1 MTETV
6 GYTRCAERHFMETM
20 DKSSILIVE
29 DHEIFRL
36 GIKEL
41 IDHEPDLTVCG
52 EAEDVDT
59 ARELVGM
66 VHPDLAIIDI
76 TLKKS
81 NGMDLIKEIATHHKD
96 IKMLVLSMHDELLYA
111 ERSLQAGAQGYIM
124 KQETSRS
131 IVKAI
136 RHILAGNIYVSQE
149 IMDNLLKRVRNGQ
162 DSLDKPP
169 VGKLSDRELE
179 VLRMIGQGKSTSEI
193 ALGMNLSMSTIST
206 YRERIKEK
214 LNLKNA
220 AELVRYAV
228 HWVER
233 P

>member
-1 MTETV
+1 MNTP
-6 GYTRCAERHFMETM
+6 
-20 DKSSILIVE
+20 DKSAVLIVE

-36 GIKEL
+36 GIREL
-41 IDHEPDLTVCG
+41 INHEPDLAVCG
-52 EAEDVDT
+52 EADDVES
-59 ARELVGM
+59 ARTLIRKLR
-66 VHPDLAIIDI
+66 PDLVIIDI

-81 NGMDLIKEIATHHKD
+81 NGMDLIKEISAHYKSMKT
-96 IKMLVLSMHDELLYA
+96 LVLSMHDELLYA

-149 IMDNLLKRVRNGQ
+149 IMDNLLERVRTGQ
-162 DSLDKPP
+162 DSLEKPP
-169 VGKLSDRELE
+169 VDNLSDRELE
-179 VLRMIGQGKSTSEI
+179 VLGMIGQGKSTGDI
-193 ALGMNLSMSTIST
+193 AANMNLSVSTIST

-220 AELVRYAV
+220 AELMRYAV

-233 P
+233 Q

>member
-1 MTETV
+1 MNTP
-6 GYTRCAERHFMETM
+6 
-20 DKSSILIVE
+20 DKNAVLIVE

-36 GIKEL
+36 GIREL
-41 IDHEPDLTVCG
+41 INHEPDLAVCG
-52 EAEDVDT
+52 EADDVES
-59 ARELVGM
+59 ARTLIRKLR
-66 VHPDLAIIDI
+66 PDLVIIDI

-81 NGMDLIKEIATHHKD
+81 NGMDLIKEISAHYKSMKT
-96 IKMLVLSMHDELLYA
+96 LVLSMHDELLYA

-149 IMDNLLKRVRNGQ
+149 IMDNLLERVRTGQ
-162 DSLDKPP
+162 DSLEKPP
-169 VGKLSDRELE
+169 VDNLSDRELE
-179 VLRMIGQGKSTSEI
+179 VLGMIGQGKSTGDI
-193 ALGMNLSMSTIST
+193 AANMNLSVSTIST

-228 HWVER
+228 HWVEKQ
-233 P
+233 

>member
-1 MTETV
+1 MKT
-6 GYTRCAERHFMETM
+6 
-20 DKSSILIVE
+20 
-29 DHEIFRL
+29 
-36 GIKEL
+36 
-41 IDHEPDLTVCG
+41 
-52 EAEDVDT
+52 
-59 ARELVGM
+59 
-66 VHPDLAIIDI
+66 
-76 TLKKS
+76 
-81 NGMDLIKEIATHHKD
+81 
-96 IKMLVLSMHDELLYA
+96 LVLSMHDELLYD

-149 IMDNLLKRVRNGQ
+149 IMDNLLERVRTGQ
-162 DSLDKPP
+162 DSLEKPP
-169 VGKLSDRELE
+169 VDNLSDRELE
-179 VLRMIGQGKSTSEI
+179 VLGMIGQGKSTGDI
-193 ALGMNLSMSTIST
+193 AANMNLSVSTIST

-233 P
+233 Q

>member
-1 MTETV
+1 MNTP
-6 GYTRCAERHFMETM
+6 
-20 DKSSILIVE
+20 DKNAVLIVE

-36 GIKEL
+36 GIREL
-41 IDHEPDLTVCG
+41 INHEPDLAVCG
-52 EAEDVDT
+52 EADDVES
-59 ARELVGM
+59 ARTLIRKLR
-66 VHPDLAIIDI
+66 PDLVIIDI

-81 NGMDLIKEIATHHKD
+81 NGMDLIKEISAHYKSMKT
-96 IKMLVLSMHDELLYA
+96 LVLSMHDELLYA

-149 IMDNLLKRVRNGQ
+149 IMDNLLERVRTGQ
-162 DSLDKPP
+162 DSLKKPP
-169 VGKLSDRELE
+169 MDNLSDRELE
-179 VLRMIGQGKSTSEI
+179 VLGMIGQGKSTGDI
-193 ALGMNLSMSTIST
+193 AANMNLSVSTIST

-228 HWVER
+228 HWVEKQ
-233 P
+233 

>member
-1 MTETV
+1 MNTLKKV
-6 GYTRCAERHFMETM
+6 
-20 DKSSILIVE
+20 KILIVE

-41 IDHEPDLTVCG
+41 INHEPDLAVCA

-59 ARELVGM
+59 ARALINAFQPDM
-66 VHPDLAIIDI
+66 VIIDI

-81 NGMDLIKEIATHHKD
+81 NGMDLIKEISSYHKTM
-96 IKMLVLSMHDELLYA
+96 KMLVLSMHDELLYA

-124 KQETSRS
+124 KQETSKS

-136 RHILAGNIYVSQE
+136 RHILQGNIYVSE
-149 IMDNLLKRVRNGQ
+149 NIMSNLLNRVRTGQ
-162 DSLDKPP
+162 DTFEKSP
-169 VGKLSDRELE
+169 VENLSDRELE
-179 VLRMIGQGKSTSEI
+179 VLRMIGQGRSTGEI
-193 ALGMNLSMSTIST
+193 ADEMNLSVSTIST

-214 LNLKNA
+214 LQLKNS

-228 HWVER
+228 HWVEDN
-233 P
+233 

>member
-1 MTETV
+1 MNNPP
-6 GYTRCAERHFMETM
+6 
-20 DKSSILIVE
+20 KSKVLIVE

-36 GIKEL
+36 GIREL
-41 IDHEPDLTVCG
+41 INHEPDLTVCG
-52 EAEDVDT
+52 EAEDVDS
-59 ARELVGM
+59 ARTLIRKL
-66 VHPDLAIIDI
+66 HPDMIIIDI

-81 NGMDLIKEIATHHKD
+81 NGMDLIKEITTHHKG

-149 IMDNLLKRVRNGQ
+149 IMDNLLKRVRTGQ
-162 DSLDKPP
+162 DSLEKSP
-169 VGKLSDRELE
+169 VDNLSDRELE
-179 VLRMIGQGKSTSEI
+179 VLRMIGHGRSTGEI
-193 ALGMNLSMSTIST
+193 ASGMNLSVSTIST

-214 LNLKNA
+214 LHLKNA

-228 HWVER
+228 HWVEKQ
-233 P
+233 

>member
-1 MTETV
+1 MNTP
-6 GYTRCAERHFMETM
+6 
-20 DKSSILIVE
+20 DKNAVLIVE

-36 GIKEL
+36 GIREL
-41 IDHEPDLTVCG
+41 INHEPDLAVCG
-52 EAEDVDT
+52 EADDVES
-59 ARELVGM
+59 ARTLIRKLR
-66 VHPDLAIIDI
+66 PDLVIIDI

-81 NGMDLIKEIATHHKD
+81 NGMDLIKEISAHYKSMKT
-96 IKMLVLSMHDELLYA
+96 LVLSMHDELLYA

-149 IMDNLLKRVRNGQ
+149 IMDNLLERVRTGQ
-162 DSLDKPP
+162 DSLEKPP
-169 VGKLSDRELE
+169 VDNLSDRQLE
-179 VLRMIGQGKSTSEI
+179 VLGMIGQGKSTGDI
-193 ALGMNLSMSTIST
+193 AANMNLSVSTIST

-228 HWVER
+228 HWVEKQ
-233 P
+233 

>member
-1 MTETV
+1 MTASDK
-6 GYTRCAERHFMETM
+6 TR
-20 DKSSILIVE
+20 ILIVE

-41 IDHEPDLTVCG
+41 IDHEHDLTVCG

-59 ARELVGM
+59 ARNMIRRL
-66 VHPDLAIIDI
+66 HPDLVIIDI

-81 NGMDLIKEIATHHKD
+81 NGMDLIKEISIHHRGT
-96 IKMLVLSMHDELLYA
+96 KMLVLSMHDELLYA
-111 ERSLQAGAQGYIM
+111 ERSIQAGAQGYIM

-136 RHILAGNIYVSQE
+136 RHILAGNLYVSQD
-149 IMDNLLKRVRNGQ
+149 IMDNLLNRVRAGQ
-162 DSLDKPP
+162 DTLEKSP
-169 VGKLSDRELE
+169 VDSLSDRELS
-179 VLRMIGQGKSTSEI
+179 VLRMVGEGRSTGEI
-193 ALGMNLSMSTIST
+193 ASEMNLSVSTIST

-220 AELVRYAV
+220 AELVRFAV

-233 P
+233 Q

>member
-1 MTETV
+1 MNTP
-6 GYTRCAERHFMETM
+6 
-20 DKSSILIVE
+20 DKSAVLIVE

-36 GIKEL
+36 GIREL
-41 IDHEPDLTVCG
+41 INHEPDLAVCG
-52 EAEDVDT
+52 EADDVES
-59 ARELVGM
+59 ARTLIRKLR
-66 VHPDLAIIDI
+66 PDLVIIDI

-81 NGMDLIKEIATHHKD
+81 NGMDLIKEISAHYKSMKT
-96 IKMLVLSMHDELLYA
+96 LVLSMHDELLYA

-149 IMDNLLKRVRNGQ
+149 IMDNLLERVRTGQ
-162 DSLDKPP
+162 DSLEKPP
-169 VGKLSDRELE
+169 VDNLSDRELE
-179 VLRMIGQGKSTSEI
+179 VLGMIGQGKSTGDI
-193 ALGMNLSMSTIST
+193 AANMNLSVSTIST

-233 P
+233 Q

>member
-1 MTETV
+1 MNTP
-6 GYTRCAERHFMETM
+6 
-20 DKSSILIVE
+20 DKSAVLIVE

-36 GIKEL
+36 GIREL
-41 IDHEPDLTVCG
+41 INHEPDLAVCG
-52 EAEDVDT
+52 EADDVES
-59 ARELVGM
+59 ARTLIRKLR
-66 VHPDLAIIDI
+66 PDLVSIDI

-81 NGMDLIKEIATHHKD
+81 NGMDLIKEISAHYKSMKT
-96 IKMLVLSMHDELLYA
+96 LVLSMHDELLYA

-149 IMDNLLKRVRNGQ
+149 IMDNLLERVRTGQ
-162 DSLDKPP
+162 DSLEKPP
-169 VGKLSDRELE
+169 VDNLSDRELE
-179 VLRMIGQGKSTSEI
+179 VLGMIGQGKSTGDI
-193 ALGMNLSMSTIST
+193 AANMNLSVSTIST

-228 HWVER
+228 HWVEKQ
-233 P
+233 

>member
-1 MTETV
+1 MNTP
-6 GYTRCAERHFMETM
+6 
-20 DKSSILIVE
+20 DKNAVLIVE

-36 GIKEL
+36 GIREL
-41 IDHEPDLTVCG
+41 INHEPDLAVCG
-52 EAEDVDT
+52 EADDVES
-59 ARELVGM
+59 ARTLIRKLR
-66 VHPDLAIIDI
+66 PDLVIIDI

-81 NGMDLIKEIATHHKD
+81 NGMDLIKEISAHYKSMKT
-96 IKMLVLSMHDELLYA
+96 LVLSMHDELLYA

-149 IMDNLLKRVRNGQ
+149 IMDNLLERVRTGQ
-162 DSLDKPP
+162 DSLEKPP
-169 VGKLSDRELE
+169 VDNLSDRELE
-179 VLRMIGQGKSTSEI
+179 VLGMIGQGKSTGDI
-193 ALGMNLSMSTIST
+193 AANMNLSVSTIST

-214 LNLKNA
+214 RNLKNA

-233 P
+233 Q

>member
-1 MTETV
+1 MIASNK
-6 GYTRCAERHFMETM
+6 TR
-20 DKSSILIVE
+20 ILIVE

-36 GIKEL
+36 GIREL
-41 IDHEPDLTVCG
+41 INHEHDLTVCA

-59 ARELVGM
+59 ARELIRRL
-66 VHPDLAIIDI
+66 HPDLAIIDI

-81 NGMDLIKEIATHHKD
+81 NGMDLVKEISTHHRGM
-96 IKMLVLSMHDELLYA
+96 KMLVLSMHDELLYA
-111 ERSLQAGAQGYIM
+111 ERSIQAGAQGYIM

-136 RHILAGNIYVSQE
+136 RHILAGNIYVSQD
-149 IMDNLLKRVRNGQ
+149 IMDNLLNRVRSGQ
-162 DSLDKPP
+162 ETLDKSP
-169 VGKLSDRELE
+169 VETLSDREIA
-179 VLRMIGQGKSTSEI
+179 VLRMIGQGRSTGDI
-193 ALGMNLSMSTIST
+193 AAEMNLSVSTIST

-233 P
+233 Q

>member
-1 MTETV
+1 MNTP
-6 GYTRCAERHFMETM
+6 
-20 DKSSILIVE
+20 DKNAVLIVE

-36 GIKEL
+36 GIREL
-41 IDHEPDLTVCG
+41 INHEPDLAVCG
-52 EAEDVDT
+52 EADDVES
-59 ARELVGM
+59 ARTLIRKLR
-66 VHPDLAIIDI
+66 PDLVIIDI

-81 NGMDLIKEIATHHKD
+81 NGMDLIKEISAHYKSMKT
-96 IKMLVLSMHDELLYA
+96 LVLSMHDELLYA

-149 IMDNLLKRVRNGQ
+149 IMDNLLERVRTGQ
-162 DSLDKPP
+162 DSLEKPP
-169 VGKLSDRELE
+169 VDNLSDRELE
-179 VLRMIGQGKSTSEI
+179 VLGMIGQGKSTGDI
-193 ALGMNLSMSTIST
+193 AANMNLSVSTIST

-233 P
+233 Q